1 MLNLV
6 HHRQGHHHLPSRRRR
21 AQRGSA
27 RDPLFEYE
35 RGQANRLLRGQD
47 EAPMSVDDIMK
58 MYSGKKRG
66 GTLGRGMG
74 KALRGGGKVMK

>member
-1 MLNLV
+1 MAREA
-6 HHRQGHHHLPSRRRR
+6 RQGGVEDVGRRR